1 MKNYYQIIESE
12 MLQVNECILSHLHSK
27 EELVEVVAKYLL
39 NSGGKRI
46 RPSLTLLCAGLC
58 GYNGGAHIKLAA
70 AVEFIHAATLL
81 HDDVVDNSNMRRF
94 QKSANV
100 VWGNKTSILVGDF
113 LFSQSFKMMVDA
125 GSLEALSRLSSA
137 SVCIAEG
144 EVVQLARLSEKR
156 MLSIDEYEQII
167 RSKTS
172 ELFSAACEV
181 GGIISS
187 NDRVLSKKLGEFGAR
202 LGVIFQIVDDVLD
215 YFGRSS
221 DLGKNIGDD
230 FYEGKITLPVILLR
244 DRLKDSEKSFLESIL
259 FLDVRTKQ
267 EFDEILF
274 MLSRHD
280 IKTQIMDYVARLV
293 TEAAAGLDQIPGISL
308 YKDSLKELLYHS
320 SARAN

>member
-58 GYNGGAHIKLAA
+58 GYNGSAHIKLAA

-156 MLSIDEYEQII
+156 MLSMDEYEQII

-181 GGIISS
+181 GGIIAGQ
-187 NDRVLSKKLGEFGAR
+187 DRGLSKKLGEFGAR
-202 LGVIFQIVDDVLD
+202 LGVIFQIVDDALD
-215 YFGRSS
+215 YFGKKE

-230 FYEGKITLPVILLR
+230 FYEGKITLPIILLR
-244 DRLKDSEKSFLESIL
+244 DRLTNSEKSFLDSAF
-259 FLDVRTKQ
+259 FLDVRSK
-267 EFDEILF
+267 EDFDKILF
-274 MLSRHD
+274 MLSSHD

-293 TEAAAGLDQIPGISL
+293 TEAADELDQIPGILL

>member
-1 MKNYYQIIESE
+1 MKNYYKIIESE
-12 MLQVNECILSHLHSK
+12 MLQVNECILSHLYSK

-137 SVCIAEG
+137 SVRIAEG

-156 MLSIDEYEQII
+156 MLSMDEYEQII

-187 NDRVLSKKLGEFGAR
+187 NDRGISQKLGEFGVR
-202 LGVIFQIVDDVLD
+202 LGVIFQIIDDALD
-215 YFGRSS
+215 YLGRSS

-230 FYEGKITLPVILLR
+230 FYEGKVTLPVILLHN
-244 DRLKDSEKSFLESIL
+244 LLSASEQACLERIF
-259 FLDVRTKQ
+259 FLDTRHEAQFEKM
-267 EFDEILF
+267 LLL
-274 MLSRHD
+274 LSRHD
-280 IKTQIMDYVARLV
+280 IKIQIMDYVAQLV
-293 TEAAAGLDQIPGISL
+293 KEAADVLDQIPGNPL
-308 YKDSLKELLYHS
+308 YKDSLQELLYHVSS
-320 SARAN
+320 SAN